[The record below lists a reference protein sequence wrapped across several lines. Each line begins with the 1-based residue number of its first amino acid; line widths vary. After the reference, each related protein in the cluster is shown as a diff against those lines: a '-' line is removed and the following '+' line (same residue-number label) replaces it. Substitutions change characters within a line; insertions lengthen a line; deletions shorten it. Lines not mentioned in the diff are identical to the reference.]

1 MPELSTVLLLALL
14 QASVWPPVGS
24 SPSSHS
30 PKKWLNW
37 SLQSPAGIVIAIAAI
52 EVFPEALD
60 SASPWT
66 VGITRPPRTT
76 AGRRSR

>member
-1 MPELSTVLLLALL
+1 VAAGGLTAELA
-14 QASVWPPVGS
+14 
-24 SPSSHS
+24 PSS
-30 PKKWLNW
+30 KKWLNW
-37 SLQSPAGIVIAIAAI
+37 SLHVTAGIVIAIAAIAAIAAI

-60 SASPWT
+60 SVFSWT